1 MNAVPVKHYDVYWS
15 GPYEYDPDND
25 VLLPEIHAKER
36 LNKSTDDAPETL
48 SLKGI

>member
-1 MNAVPVKHYDVYWS
+1 VRDLFS
-15 GPYEYDPDND
+15 GGFT
-25 VLLPEIHAKER
+25 KER